1 MQISRPATKRLKIGL
16 LKEIP
21 LAWSQLSHQKVRL
34 LVAISGISFA
44 NILIFMQLGFRATMF
59 DGVTRVVENIQGD
72 LFLISRNSKFL
83 GNQTF
88 AKNQLYRVSAIDGI
102 EAAKPLYYTQTS
114 WVNPWDKEIT
124 DVTVIA
130 FNPAQ
135 PVMDLPAINDQLTQ
149 IEQPDTVLFDRK
161 SLSSLGQVGQAFD
174 RGETISTEAGDRKIW
189 VGGLFSLGSSLF
201 KRGHIV
207 TSDLN
212 YLRMF
217 GEAGAENI
225 HAGVLTLEPGTNPAE
240 VISQLKTILP
250 EDVTILSHQELIA
263 LENRYWSNQPP
274 GIIFNFG
281 TIMGFVV
288 GIIIVYQVLYT
299 DVSEHLPEYA
309 TLKAIG
315 YSDNQLLGVVFQEA
329 IILAVLGFLPGF
341 GCSIALYGVLGNLTQ
356 LAVVMRFD
364 VALQVFILTIMMCLI
379 SAGITS
385 RKLRS
390 ADPAD
395 VF

>member
-1 MQISRPATKRLKIGL
+1 MQISKPFKFSLP
-16 LKEIP
+16 KEIP

-59 DGVTRVVENIQGD
+59 DGVTRFPENVQGD
-72 LFLISRNSKFL
+72 LFLVNRNSKFL
-83 GNQTF
+83 GNQSF
-88 AKNQLYRVSAIDGI
+88 PKDQLYRVSAIDAI

-114 WVNPWDKEIT
+114 WVNPWNKEVT

-135 PVMDLPAINDQLTQ
+135 PVMNLPAINQQLVQ

-161 SLSSLGQVGQAFD
+161 SLSSLGSVGQAFEQ
-174 RGETISTEAGDRKIW
+174 GETVSTEVGDRQIW
-189 VGGLFSLGSSLF
+189 VGGLFSMGSSLF
-201 KRGHIV
+201 KRGHVV

-212 YLRMF
+212 YLRLF
-217 GEAGAENI
+217 GEAGADNI
-225 HAGVLTLEPGTNPAE
+225 HAGVLTLEPDANPVE
-240 VISQLKTILP
+240 VIAQLQTILP
-250 EDVTILSHQELIA
+250 EDVAILNHQELIA

-288 GIIIVYQVLYT
+288 GVIIVYQVLYT
-299 DVSEHLPEYA
+299 DVNEHLPEYA

-315 YSDNQLLGVVFQEA
+315 YSDNQLLVVVFQEA

-364 VALQVFILTIMMCLI
+364 VALQVFILTVLMCMI
-379 SAGITS
+379 SAAITV

>member
-1 MQISRPATKRLKIGL
+1 MQISKRFRFRFSFPQ
-16 LKEIP
+16 EIP
-21 LAWSQLSHQKVRL
+21 LAWSQLSHQKIRL

-59 DGVTRVVENIQGD
+59 DGVTRVPEHVQGD
-72 LFLISRNSKFL
+72 LFLVNRNSKFL
-83 GNQTF
+83 GNQSFSKT
-88 AKNQLYRVSAIDGI
+88 QLYRVSAIDAI
-102 EAAKPLYYTQTS
+102 AAAEPFYYTQTS
-114 WVNPWDKEIT
+114 WVNPWSNELA

-135 PVMDLPAINDQLTQ
+135 PVMDLPAINQQLTQ

-161 SLSSLGQVGQAFD
+161 SLASLGPVADAFD
-174 RGETISTEAGDRKIW
+174 RGEVVSTEAADRQIW

-217 GEAGAENI
+217 GQEKADNIQAGI
-225 HAGVLTLEPGTNPAE
+225 LTLQPNSDPRQ
-240 VISQLKTILP
+240 VIAQLESILP
-250 EDVTILSHQELIA
+250 DDIAVLNREEFIA
-263 LENRYWSNQPP
+263 LENNFWSKQPA
-274 GIIFNFG
+274 GVIFNFG

-288 GIIIVYQVLYT
+288 GVIIVYQVLYS
-299 DVSEHLPEYA
+299 DVNDHLPEYA

-315 YSDNQLLGVVFQEA
+315 YSGRQLLSVVFQEA
-329 IILAVLGFLPGF
+329 IILAVFGFLPGF

-364 VALQVFILTIMMCLI
+364 VALQVFILTLMMCVV
-379 SAGITS
+379 SAAIAV
-385 RKLRS
+385 RKLQS